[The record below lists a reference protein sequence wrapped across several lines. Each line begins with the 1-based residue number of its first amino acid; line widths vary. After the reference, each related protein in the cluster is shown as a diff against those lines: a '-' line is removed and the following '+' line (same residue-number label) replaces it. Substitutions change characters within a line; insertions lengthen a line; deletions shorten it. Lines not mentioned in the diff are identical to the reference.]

1 MKRTLVF
8 LSIIIYAFK
17 AIAQTNGAART
28 PDIMDKVMALKE
40 YKAEEEKMNQ
50 WQKKTK
56 ENASVIIRIIRTM
69 TGNNTHSDISEADI
83 IDIKGSKR
91 AKTYIILFHEK
102 NDEII
107 SVKKAR

>member
-1 MKRTLVF
+1 MKYSILF
-8 LSIIIYAFK
+8 LLIVAYSLK
-17 AIAQTNGAART
+17 ALAQTEGANRSA
-28 PDIMDKVMALKE
+28 DIMDKIMALKE

-56 ENASVIIRIIRTM
+56 ENASVIVKVMRSM
-69 TGNNTHSDISEADI
+69 TGKNKTDVSEADI
-83 IDIKGSKR
+83 IDIKGNKRSKVY
-91 AKTYIILFHEK
+91 TVLFHSN